1 MHSQLPHLL
10 AVKLTHPPGGQ
21 PNTLLLLVFQN
32 FQCEMGAEEMG
43 VMIDV
48 GGEMGDE
55 KREMRRDERRDDR
68 YGRRD
73 PDPQVGWCRSRIRI
87 HITTYADPH
96 H

>member
-1 MHSQLPHLL
+1 
-10 AVKLTHPPGGQ
+10 
-21 PNTLLLLVFQN
+21 
-32 FQCEMGAEEMG
+32 
-43 VMIDV
+43 MIDV